1 MKMEFFKVERP
12 LSVLQ
17 ARELISSTYSPGVSF
32 DYVDNYEECTVEEG
46 VFTITKHIDGAL
58 DILHGIRFI
67 FPITDFCLWT
77 IEHTTKE
84 QKIVI
89 DLKDVDFGIKKIDF
103 VNPLAIPVFEIL
115 NRNFFMTYKFVS
127 DRKVFNAPN
136 NVILTG
142 KFLRPLLKV
151 SCISSNAEWTPVDQ
165 DIIEIKARVYGE
177 SGDFVIREFTINL
190 DN

>member
-1 MKMEFFKVERP
+1 M
-12 LSVLQ
+12 
-17 ARELISSTYSPGVSF
+17 
-32 DYVDNYEECTVEEG
+32 NEG
-46 VFTITKHIDGAL
+46 IFTITKHIDCSL

-67 FPITDFCLWT
+67 FPISDFCLWT
-77 IEHTTKE
+77 IEHGTKE

-89 DLKDVDFGIKKIDF
+89 DLKDSPFGIKKIDF
-103 VNPLAIPVFEIL
+103 VNSLAIPVFEIL

-151 SCISSNAEWTPVDQ
+151 SCLSSNAEWTPVDQ
-165 DIIEIKARVYGE
+165 DIIEIKTRVYGE

-190 DN
+190 DK